1 MSNGDFEVLPR
12 GTIEELRVLRKFAN
26 DMIDTSKTTKNPVEK
41 WENMTVHIRQLEK
54 FYTSHV
60 ETYPV

>member
-12 GTIEELRVLRKFAN
+12 GTTEELRVLRQFAHRMIALN
-26 DMIDTSKTTKNPVEK
+26 SIHDMPVPHEIRTKINE
-41 WENMTVHIRQLEK
+41 IAR
-54 FYTSHV
+54 FYDHHV

>member
-12 GTIEELRVLRKFAN
+12 GTTEELRMLRQFAN
-26 DMIDTSKTTKNPVEK
+26 SMIALNAIHDMPVPHEMSTKINEISRFY
-41 WENMTVHIRQLEK
+41 NM
-54 FYTSHV
+54 HV

>member
-12 GTIEELRVLRKFAN
+12 GTIEELRVLRQFAN
-26 DMIDTSKTTKNPVEK
+26 RMIALSAIHDMPVPHE
-41 WENMTVHIRQLEK
+41 MQTHINEISR
-54 FYTSHV
+54 FYNLHV

>member
-12 GTIEELRVLRKFAN
+12 GTTEELRMLRQFAN
-26 DMIDTSKTTKNPVEK
+26 SMIALNAIHDMPVPHEMSAK
-41 WENMTVHIRQLEK
+41 ILELNR
-54 FYTSHV
+54 FYNHHV

>member
-12 GTIEELRVLRKFAN
+12 GTIEELRVLRQFAN
-26 DMIDTSKTTKNPVEK
+26 SMIALNAIHDMPVPHEMRTK
-41 WENMTVHIRQLEK
+41 ILELNR
-54 FYTSHV
+54 FYNSHV